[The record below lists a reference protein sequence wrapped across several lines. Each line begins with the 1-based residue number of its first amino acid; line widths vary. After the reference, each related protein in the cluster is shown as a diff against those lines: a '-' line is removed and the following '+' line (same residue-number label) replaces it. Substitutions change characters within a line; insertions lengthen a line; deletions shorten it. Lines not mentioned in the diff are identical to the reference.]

1 MKPNL
6 FLVTAI
12 LLTGLFFRAT
22 CNDTIY
28 VTESGAGSKNGTSWQ
43 HAYDSLQSAI
53 DNAKS
58 GDLVWVAKG
67 IYYPTK
73 LLPSKTTSRYKS
85 FQMKNGVKV
94 YGGFAGGEK
103 HMERRDVQKN
113 VTTLSG
119 NFGQIGEISDNAY
132 HVVSCTGP
140 LSASTILD
148 GFTIK
153 HGNADGD
160 GNEGYGGGIAI
171 GPSAAIKIQNCLIYW
186 NNAKFGG
193 GGIYS
198 INSSSCIKDCNINN
212 NNSGNGGGIFLSNS
226 ADIVTRCHILSNS
239 AEQGANIYASSF
251 HGVIL
256 TNKIASGNVNATVG
270 IGYKGGGIYLSGAS
284 GMASISSNLILSNH
298 SWYGAGIYLNSVESL
313 IENNLIKDNNS
324 KESGAGIYVYNIAT
338 TSFSYLI
345 NNTIISNRNTATIPG
360 SGAGIYHKNG
370 VIRVKNNIVS
380 ENYIDVPGEVQDF
393 VSEDTTHIHDH
404 GYNHI
409 QVSGYLWKGKGNV
422 TGKPEKTLLEYKD
435 ITLPGSGFI
444 TSVAEPGI
452 GSFYIDKGDT
462 ASVDGQPVPKKDMAG
477 NFRIGR
483 PDMGASEFISFAS
496 EFKVTKTTH
505 NSVQMEVSLT
515 NDTVSYILTGKKATG
530 SLDGPVF
537 TNGKTYKPD
546 ANLGAGEEVIN
557 GWSVLATGNKKKL
570 TIKGLSPETEY
581 ALAIHSSYYDGS
593 FPIVYLPGTLYTK
606 TFTTGSEST
615 SVPEN
620 KAYDFELFPNPAK
633 DHINISLKS
642 ATSYTI
648 MMVSGEGRI
657 VHRGSGMGSQIQLE
671 TRHLPGGIYIMQIT
685 TPQGTGWAK
694 CIIEK

>member
-1 MKPNL
+1 M
-6 FLVTAI
+6 
-12 LLTGLFFRAT
+12 
-22 CNDTIY
+22 
-28 VTESGAGSKNGTSWQ
+28 Q
-43 HAYDSLQSAI
+43 HAI
-53 DNAKS
+53 DKATS

-103 HMERRDVQKN
+103 HIEGRDVKN
-113 VTTLSG
+113 NVSILSG
-119 NFGQIGEISDNAY
+119 NFGQIGELSDNAY

-148 GFTIK
+148 GFTIM
-153 HGNADGD
+153 HGNANGN

-186 NNAKFGG
+186 NNAKLGG

-226 ADIVTRCHILSNS
+226 VDTVTRCHILSNS
-239 AEQGANIYASSF
+239 GELGANIYASFF
-251 HGVIL
+251 HGVIF

-298 SWYGAGIYLNSVESL
+298 SWFGAGIYLYSVESL

-338 TSFSYLI
+338 TSFSSLI

-360 SGAGIYHKNG
+360 TGAGIYHNKG
-370 VIRVKNNIVS
+370 VVRVKNNIVS
-380 ENYIDVPGEVQDF
+380 KNYIDAPGKIQDF
-393 VSEDTTHIHDH
+393 GSEDTSNIHDY

-409 QVSGYLWKGKGNV
+409 QVSGYVWKEKGNV
-422 TGKPEKTLLEYKD
+422 TGIPENASLEYKD
-435 ITLPGSGFI
+435 VVLPVNGFI

-462 ASVDGQPVPKKDMAG
+462 ASVNGQPVPKK
-477 NFRIGR
+477 IGR
-483 PDMGASEFISFAS
+483 PFQDWTSGYGGFR
-496 EFKVTKTTH
+496 
-505 NSVQMEVSLT
+505 
-515 NDTVSYILTGKKATG
+515 
-530 SLDGPVF
+530 
-537 TNGKTYKPD
+537 
-546 ANLGAGEEVIN
+546 
-557 GWSVLATGNKKKL
+557 
-570 TIKGLSPETEY
+570 
-581 ALAIHSSYYDGS
+581 IH
-593 FPIVYLPGTLYTK
+593 
-606 TFTTGSEST
+606 
-615 SVPEN
+615 
-620 KAYDFELFPNPAK
+620 FPNYR
-633 DHINISLKS
+633 SWYS
-642 ATSYTI
+642 
-648 MMVSGEGRI
+648 
-657 VHRGSGMGSQIQLE
+657 
-671 TRHLPGGIYIMQIT
+671 
-685 TPQGTGWAK
+685 
-694 CIIEK
+694 